1 MKNNGEK
8 GQACVHMYMMIIMGL
23 ALMALGC
30 LDLELREKT
39 KSILQVSA
47 MVTRTAG

>member
-1 MKNNGEK
+1 
-8 GQACVHMYMMIIMGL
+8 MYMMIIMGL

-39 KSILQVSA
+39 REKL
-47 MVTRTAG
+47 